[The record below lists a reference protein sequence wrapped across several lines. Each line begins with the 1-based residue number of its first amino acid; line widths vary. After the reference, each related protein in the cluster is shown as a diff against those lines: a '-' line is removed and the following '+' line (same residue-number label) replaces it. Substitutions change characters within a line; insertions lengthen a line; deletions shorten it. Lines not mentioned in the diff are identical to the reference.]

1 MFLQR
6 LKLPQAIAAVRSSA
20 GLRARH
26 GDRAQSDMKPNRSR
40 ANWLFFKQW
49 LRNPFSI
56 GAVMPSGRELA
67 RAMAEA
73 SDSDSGRLVIELGGG
88 TGSITQ
94 ALLDSGLPAERLIV
108 VERDRRLYRVLASRF
123 PEIRILN
130 MDAVQALEV
139 LNEEYHGEV
148 GSIVSGLPLLS
159 MPPDFQEQLL
169 AESFRV
175 LGRNGDFIQFTYGP
189 VSPVSQRRL
198 GRLGLRAQKVSRAR
212 LNIPPASV
220 WRFVRIGEWLQA
232 SRDAA
237 QRKQN
242 RAANAA

>member
-1 MFLQR
+1 
-6 LKLPQAIAAVRSSA
+6 
-20 GLRARH
+20 
-26 GDRAQSDMKPNRSR
+26 MKPTRSR
-40 ANWLFFKQW
+40 ANWLFFRQW

-67 RAMAEA
+67 NAMAEA
-73 SDSDSGRLVIELGGG
+73 SDSDSGRFVVELGGG
-88 TGSITQ
+88 TGNITQ

-108 VERDRRLYRVLASRF
+108 IERDRRLYRVLAARF

-139 LNEEYHGEV
+139 LNEECHGKV
-148 GSIVSGLPLLS
+148 GSVVSGLPLLS
-159 MPPDFQEQLL
+159 MPPEFQEQLL
-169 AESFRV
+169 AESFKL
-175 LGRNGDFIQFTYGP
+175 LGKNGDFIQFTYGP

-198 GRLGLRAQKVSRAR
+198 GKLGLRAQKVSRAR

-220 WRFVRIGEWLQA
+220 WRFVRISEWLQA
-232 SRDAA
+232 TRDAA